1 MKIIVLRVTLVTS
14 YSGYMEYGAYH
25 NEIQYVISPSE
36 YSQPLAK
43 PKSLCYNQYPERPIE
58 QPLGTEALFE
68 VMKGLQRIMNQKQ
81 MNLKQMSLKRI
92 FSSFAAGKNVDLI
105 HGPIFR
111 SLVVFALPLLGSNI
125 FQQLYNTV
133 DTMIVG
139 NFLGDMSLAAIGVC
153 TPVYDLLIG
162 FALGIGNGLAIVT
175 ARSFGAGDREQ
186 LKKSVASSMVIGL
199 VVSLVITVIG
209 QLCLHPLLQL
219 LNTPEEILE
228 EAYGYIS
235 LITSFVIVMFAYNLC
250 AGLLRAIGNS
260 FMPLMFLVMS
270 SCLNIVLDLF
280 FITKMNMGVKGAAVA
295 TVISQGVSVVLCLLY
310 IWKKAQLLVP
320 AKSHF
325 QVNWSLYRELLGQ
338 GFSMG
343 FMSSIVSAGSVILQ
357 YGINGLGYLIIA
369 GHTAARK
376 LFMFSIMP
384 FSSMA
389 LAFSTFV
396 SQNRGA
402 GYGNRIRRA
411 IVDVYVYD
419 AVMTVVLTAVMLAA
433 APMLVKWASG
443 SEEAVVLENGALYL
457 QIAAPFY
464 IALGVLGA
472 TRFALQGLGLKLLPL
487 VSSVIE
493 FVGKVIFVVVFI
505 PRFQYMAVIFCEP
518 VIWCLMAAQLVWS
531 FYTNPYI
538 KAAKTQK

>member
-1 MKIIVLRVTLVTS
+1 MNRKQLIPKLTL
-14 YSGYMEYGAYH
+14 G
-25 NEIQYVISPSE
+25 
-36 YSQPLAK
+36 
-43 PKSLCYNQYPERPIE
+43 R
-58 QPLGTEALFE
+58 
-68 VMKGLQRIMNQKQ
+68 
-81 MNLKQMSLKRI
+81 
-92 FSSFAAGKNVDLI
+92 NVDLI
-105 HGPIFR
+105 NGPIFR

-175 ARSFGAGDREQ
+175 ARSFGGGDREQ

-199 VVSLVITVIG
+199 IVSLVITAVA
-209 QLCLHPLLQL
+209 QLCLRPLLKV

-235 LITSFVIVMFAYNLC
+235 MITSFVIVMFAYNLC

-270 SCLNIVLDLF
+270 SCLNIVLDLV
-280 FITKMNMGVKGAAVA
+280 FITKMDMGVQGAAVA
-295 TVISQGVSVVLCLLY
+295 TVISQGASVLLCLFY
-310 IWKKAQLLVP
+310 ICKKAQLLVP
-320 AKSHF
+320 EKRHF
-325 QVNWSLYRELLGQ
+325 KADQSLYRELLGQ

-343 FMSSIVSAGSVILQ
+343 FMNSIVSAGSVILQ

-376 LFMFSIMP
+376 LFIFSIMP
-384 FSSMA
+384 ISSMA

-402 GYGNRIRRA
+402 GHGNRIRRA
-411 IVDVYVYD
+411 IADVYFYD
-419 AVMTVVLTAVMLAA
+419 AVMTVVLSAVMMTA
-433 APMLVKWASG
+433 APALVKWVSG
-443 SEEAVVLENGALYL
+443 SNEAVVLKNGALYL

-472 TRFALQGLGLKLLPL
+472 TRFALQGLGMKLLPL

-493 FVGKVIFVVVFI
+493 FVGKIIFVMIFI

-518 VIWCLMAAQLVWS
+518 VIWCLMAVQLVWS

-538 KAAKTQK
+538 KEAKVKK